1 MPDSFDET
9 TPIVHVISDSLGDT
23 ACEVV
28 LAAAGQ
34 FDEGSIRISRLPKV
48 SHIAQVTSYLD
59 MQSKKCVN
67 SAVFHTIV
75 NTDLRHAVMDECVNR
90 NIPNVDL
97 MGPATCIISQ
107 LTGKEPHGI
116 PGTIHR
122 TDQRYFKRIEAMEYF
137 VEHDDGRGADDIR
150 DADIVLLGI
159 SRTSKTPLS
168 MYLAFQGYRVA
179 NIPLALEME
188 PPQSIFEVDPMR
200 LFGLLSTTD
209 VIADIRD
216 RRLGDDYSRAW
227 ASSYSDPES
236 ITREM
241 EEAHKLMKRLGCFV
255 IRTDRKAIEESAAEI
270 IDHLETVQAAR
281 AVRARKNSK

>member
-1 MPDSFDET
+1 M
-9 TPIVHVISDSLGDT
+9 V
-23 ACEVV
+23 
-28 LAAAGQ
+28 
-34 FDEGSIRISRLPKV
+34 
-48 SHIAQVTSYLD
+48 
-59 MQSKKCVN
+59 
-67 SAVFHTIV
+67 
-75 NTDLRHAVMDECVNR
+75 
-90 NIPNVDL
+90 
-97 MGPATCIISQ
+97 
-107 LTGKEPHGI
+107 
-116 PGTIHR
+116 
-122 TDQRYFKRIEAMEYF
+122 
-137 VEHDDGRGADDIR
+137 
-150 DADIVLLGI
+150 
-159 SRTSKTPLS
+159 PLS

-200 LFGLLSTTD
+200 LIGLLSTTD

-281 AVRARKNSK
+281 AARARKNSK

>member
-1 MPDSFDET
+1 MSDSLSYYSGRLNPTTYDTLKQSSMSVISIERIKGAIMPDSFDET

-59 MQSKKCVN
+59 MQSKKCAN

-116 PGTIHR
+116 PGTINRSKIFQAHR
-122 TDQRYFKRIEAMEYF
+122 GHGVF
-137 VEHDDGRGADDIR
+137 
-150 DADIVLLGI
+150 
-159 SRTSKTPLS
+159 
-168 MYLAFQGYRVA
+168 
-179 NIPLALEME
+179 
-188 PPQSIFEVDPMR
+188 
-200 LFGLLSTTD
+200 
-209 VIADIRD
+209 
-216 RRLGDDYSRAW
+216 
-227 ASSYSDPES
+227 
-236 ITREM
+236 
-241 EEAHKLMKRLGCFV
+241 C
-255 IRTDRKAIEESAAEI
+255 
-270 IDHLETVQAAR
+270 
-281 AVRARKNSK
+281 